1 MDFSSNLRARAFLLL
16 KMLESSAK
24 RRRRRRRRRR
34 RMQTGDAFTNDPFMA
49 IFVFF
54 KY

>member
-1 MDFSSNLRARAFLLL
+1 MDSSSNLRARAFLLL

-24 RRRRRRRRRR
+24 RRRRRRR
-34 RMQTGDAFTNDPFMA
+34 MQTGDAFTNDPYMA

>member
-24 RRRRRRRRRR
+24 RRRRRRRR
-34 RMQTGDAFTNDPFMA
+34 MQTGDAFTNDPFMA

>member
-24 RRRRRRRRRR
+24 RRRRRRRRR
-34 RMQTGDAFTNDPFMA
+34 MQTGDAFTNDPFMA